1 LNKNQY
7 IFTIL
12 SLLIFFAG
20 CAKIGSPT
28 GGPKDETPPKVVRSV
43 PENYSTNFDNK
54 RIEVEFDE
62 FIQLKN
68 INQEL
73 VVSPPQKDKP
83 VVRLRNK
90 VMLIDLQ
97 EELIDSTT
105 YTLNFG
111 QAIVDNNES
120 NMLENYLFVFS
131 TGSYIDSLGVSG
143 KIVNAFDLK
152 PSEDPVTIMLYD
164 KFYDSVPYLEIPA
177 YIGKSNKKGYFE
189 VNNLKS
195 DTFKVFALK
204 DKNYNLIYDLP
215 DEEIA
220 FLDTNLVLSAEY
232 IMTFL
237 DSGKI
242 LQDSLG
248 NDSLISIATDT
259 IAEARKDTLLQDT
272 VAVDTI
278 TFPKRKKY
286 YLSIEMSLFKE
297 DNKPQYMSGSSRKNR
312 KRLDFYFNRPVTD
325 TMYMEPLN
333 FTPDS
338 NWYIL
343 EKNLTGDT
351 LFYWIKDSLI
361 FKQDTLKMHLRYLVT
376 DSILNYIPR
385 DDTVNLNYL
394 TEPAKTRRKQETGKT
409 TSENLKIEMALQAG
423 AILDLYKGISLVP
436 ENPVLDI
443 DLSRIK
449 LYKKVDTLEYLQKFT
464 LEKDSLLMRKYL
476 LKHEWE
482 EIESYRLFIVSGA
495 FTDIYGLTNDT
506 INIPFKT
513 QSIDHYGKLIL
524 TLTDNDQNLIVQL
537 MTEKD
542 RVIRTD
548 TTSRSGPVVFP
559 WLEPGKYK
567 LKVIFDKN
575 GNGKWDTGRYLAGIQ
590 PEKVK
595 FYQGE
600 INIRANWDLEL
611 PWDLKSEAIP
621 SK

>member
-1 LNKNQY
+1 MKRYQF
-7 IFTIL
+7 IFVII
-12 SLLIFFAG
+12 SLISLFWG

-28 GGPKDETPPKVVRSV
+28 GGPKDETPPKVIKSV
-43 PENYSTNFDNK
+43 PDNYSTNFNNK
-54 RIEVEFDE
+54 RIEIEFDE
-62 FIQLKN
+62 FIQLKS

-73 VVSPPQKDKP
+73 VVSPPQKVKP

-120 NMLENYLFVFS
+120 NLLENYQFVFS
-131 TGSYIDSLGVSG
+131 TGRYIDSLGVSG
-143 KIVNAFDLK
+143 LIVNAFDLK
-152 PSEDPVTIMLYD
+152 PSEEPVTIMLYD
-164 KFYDSVPYLEIPA
+164 KFYDSVPYLEIPT
-177 YIGKSNKKGYFE
+177 YIGKTNKKGYFE

-220 FLDTNLVLSAEY
+220 FLDTNLVLSAEFM
-232 IMTFL
+232 MTLL
-237 DSGKI
+237 DSVKI
-242 LQDSLG
+242 SQDSLR
-248 NDSLISIATDT
+248 NDSLAK
-259 IAEARKDTLLQDT
+259 KDTLTRDT

-286 YLSIEMSLFKE
+286 SVSIEISLFKE
-297 DNKPQYMSGSSRKNR
+297 DNKPQYLSGSSRKNR
-312 KRLDFYFNRPVTD
+312 KRLDFYFNRPTSD
-325 TMYMEPLN
+325 TMYIEPLN
-333 FTPDS
+333 FAPDS
-338 NWYIL
+338 SWYIL
-343 EKNLTGDT
+343 EKNRAGDT
-351 LFYWIKDSLI
+351 IHYWIKDSLI

-376 DSILNYIPR
+376 DSILNYVPR
-385 DDTVNLNYL
+385 DDTVNLIYI
-394 TEPAKTRRKQETGKT
+394 TETTKARRKQETSKT
-409 TSENLKIEMALQAG
+409 PENLKIEMALQTG
-423 AILDLYKGISLVP
+423 AILDLYKGISLIP
-436 ENPVLDI
+436 ENPVLSI
-443 DLSRIK
+443 DLSGIK
-449 LYKKVDTLEYLQKFT
+449 LYKKEDTLEYSQKFT

-482 EIESYRLFIVSGA
+482 EIGSYRLFIGSGV

-506 INIPFKT
+506 INITFKT

-524 TLTDNDQNLIVQL
+524 TLANADQNLIVQL

-542 RVIRTD
+542 QVIRTD

-575 GNGKWDTGRYLAGIQ
+575 GNGKWDTGRYLTGIQ

-600 INIRANWDLEL
+600 INVRANWDLEL
-611 PWDLKSEAIP
+611 PWDLKSEATP